1 MPASKIIG
9 LDEAIERY
17 LVGPKTIC
25 RRYKISPRTLDNW
38 LREKRI
44 PVIRVGYIRRFSI
57 EACDRALEKFEVHA
71 VEPQKPRRATVR
83 RRKAEAGE

>member
-17 LVGPKTIC
+17 LVGSKTIC

-38 LREKRI
+38 LRERKI
-44 PVIRVGYIRRFSI
+44 PVVKIGHIRRFSI
-57 EACDRALEKFEVHA
+57 EACDRALGKFEVHA
-71 VEPQKPRRATVR
+71 VEPPKPRRAIA
-83 RRKAEAGE
+83 RRKVEAGK